1 MYVPYQYLNDNVKPS
16 GKFLIYSRSPGCFFS
31 RKELKVLHRV
41 LNQKGILI
49 QSLWYEFNLID
60 LIGLQISKTLIAYHS
75 KLSFQETY

>member
-1 MYVPYQYLNDNVKPS
+1 MIMLNRAGNFSSIHVS
-16 GKFLIYSRSPGCFFS
+16 QVVFFS

-60 LIGLQISKTLIAYHS
+60 LIGLQISKTLNAYHS
-75 KLSFQETY
+75 KLSF